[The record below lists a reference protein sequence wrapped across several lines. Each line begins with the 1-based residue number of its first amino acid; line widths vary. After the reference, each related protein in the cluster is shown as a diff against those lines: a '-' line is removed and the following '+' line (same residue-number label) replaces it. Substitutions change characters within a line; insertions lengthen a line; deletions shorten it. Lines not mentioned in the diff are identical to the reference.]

1 MTLPYGDIKS
11 QDAWQATAGDH
22 HIVESVQ
29 LLGTTVAMVDGG
41 AECHAWLGGPALRM
55 KGVKRWLNLKCL
67 GACKEADLA
76 QIHAKERGGGTG
88 DGRGGAQEGAI
99 ATE

>member
-1 MTLPYGDIKS
+1 
-11 QDAWQATAGDH
+11 
-22 HIVESVQ
+22 
-29 LLGTTVAMVDGG
+29 
-41 AECHAWLGGPALRM
+41 M

-76 QIHAKERGGGTG
+76 QIYAKERGGGTG

-99 ATE
+99 TTE